1 MSRLNYLELKKKV
14 EEDRAAKNLLKS
26 QYNDM
31 LNKIEHLE
39 QAFVDTEK
47 ARIVFQ
53 TIAQITLQ
61 KLEYHIS
68 NLATLALKSVNPDF
82 PELVATITIRRNQT
96 ELDLLFKE
104 HDKEQK
110 PMESAGFGAVNIL
123 CYALRITFW
132 SLNKTRNVMILD
144 EPTRDLS
151 PDLQHKAS
159 EMFNMIIDKYKI
171 QHIIVSHADNLNYA
185 ADKTFLVTKENKIS
199 KIEIT

>member
-185 ADKTFLVTKENKIS
+185 ADKTFLVAKENKIS